1 VSAGRL
7 SDPTLTIYPVPQ
19 ISLASR
25 IVPPSLRAAFST
37 PIVEGPSTTIAQAG
51 SSASS
56 PSASM
61 YRAQAVAIDVALS
74 IPAVRKARHVIVGTP
89 STWQLAAWQ
98 GDTRLAA
105 GDPRASWLAQPS
117 RTRTLSWLIAKTLDD
132 ALWHDRCVWDVTRD
146 IAGAPRYFERVHPS
160 RISTIPEPH
169 DPDTVAAWIIDG
181 DVVTDMS
188 RFLVFDFG
196 GIGGLRRYG
205 FHLLT
210 LYADL
215 QAAAGNYARAPHPK
229 AILKNAGPDLT
240 DDEIDDLLAD
250 WEANRNVSSV
260 GYLNDTMSYDTVGW
274 NPEEMQL
281 VQAREHAAL
290 EVARLFG
297 LPAKAVDA
305 KSGDSMTY
313 GNIVDYRRDVLEAL
327 RPWMT
332 PFTQTLSL
340 DDRTGTPRGVLLPRG
355 VRVEFD
361 VDSYV
366 RDNPGDR
373 MTTWSTGLASG
384 ALTLE
389 EVRANEPLA
398 RKV

>member
-1 VSAGRL
+1 MQAVA
-7 SDPTLTIYPVPQ
+7 V
-19 ISLASR
+19 
-25 IVPPSLRAAFST
+25 
-37 PIVEGPSTTIAQAG
+37 AG
-51 SSASS
+51 SSASG
-56 PSASM
+56 PSASY
-61 YRAQAVAIDVALS
+61 YRAQAVAIDLALS
-74 IPAVRKARHVIVGTP
+74 IPAVRKARHVIIGTP
-89 STWQLAAWQ
+89 STFALAGWQ
-98 GDTRLAA
+98 GTTRLPAN
-105 GDPRASWLAQPS
+105 DPRCSWLTQPDP
-117 RTRTLSWLIAKTLDD
+117 RRTLSWLIAKTFDD
-132 ALWHDRCVWDVTRD
+132 ALWHDRAVWKVTRD
-146 IAGAPRYFERVHPS
+146 IANVPRYFERVHPS
-160 RISTIPEPH
+160 RISTIDTPH

-181 DVVTDMS
+181 DVVTNLDDY
-188 RFLVFDFG
+188 VIFDFG

-205 FHLLT
+205 FQLLT

-274 NPEEMQL
+274 NPEQMQL

-313 GNIVDYRRDVLEAL
+313 GNVVEYRRDLLEAL
-327 RPWMT
+327 RPWMS

-340 DDRTGTPRGVLLPRG
+340 DDRTATPRGLLLPRG
-355 VRVEFD
+355 VRAEFD
-361 VDSYV
+361 VDAYT
-366 RDNPGDR
+366 RDDPKTR
-373 MTTWSTGLASG
+373 METWAAGLASG
-384 ALTLE
+384 ALELDD
-389 EVRANEPLA
+389 VQSAEPLH
-398 RKV
+398 RK